1 MLARRVTF
9 FLTFAS
15 LALLASGFVASAR
28 APFVPSTRTS
38 LASTESETMEI
49 NVGYKIP
56 DVTLMEGSPDY
67 GKPQEVNLAELIK
80 GKKVAIFAVPGAF
93 TPGCSKSHL
102 PSFMDAQ
109 DELKAKGV
117 DLTICIATNDA
128 YVMEAW
134 GRTSGGADAGIR
146 FMSDANGELT
156 KAMGLA
162 MESPVMLRTKRFS
175 LIADD
180 GVVTNYFSSAEE
192 SSNTWAPNV
201 LASL

>member
-1 MLARRVTF
+1 MLARRITF
-9 FLTFAS
+9 FLTLASVVFA
-15 LALLASGFVASAR
+15 ASGFVASAR
-28 APFVPSTRTS
+28 APFVSATRTS
-38 LASTESETMEI
+38 LASTESDTMEI
-49 NVGYKIP
+49 EVGFKIP
-56 DVTLMEGSPDY
+56 SVTLMEGSPDY
-67 GKPQEVNLAELIK
+67 GQPQEVNLAELIK

-102 PSFMDAQ
+102 PSFIDAQ

-117 DLTICIATNDA
+117 DMTICIATNDA

-146 FMSDANGELT
+146 FLSDANGELT
-156 KAMGLA
+156 KAMGLS
-162 MESPVMLRTKRFS
+162 METPVMLRTKRFS